1 MPRKDIFIKYS
12 CLHDYSFNIIIVY
25 TLQCEQIIFKI
36 AINELMLILK
46 SFYFYFLSVKSE
58 WKF

>member
-12 CLHDYSFNIIIVY
+12 CLHDYFNIIIVY
-25 TLQCEQIIFKI
+25 TLQYKQMIFKI

-46 SFYFYFLSVKSE
+46 S
-58 WKF
+58 